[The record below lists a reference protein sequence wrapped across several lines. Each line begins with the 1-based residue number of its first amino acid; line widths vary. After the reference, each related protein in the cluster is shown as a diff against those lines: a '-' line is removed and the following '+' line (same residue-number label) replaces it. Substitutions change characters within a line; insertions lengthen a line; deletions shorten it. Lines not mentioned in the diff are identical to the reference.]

1 MQNRDKQN
9 LRLAGALFVLAFL
22 MVAVSFAA
30 VPLYDLFC
38 RVTGYGGATDKA
50 TALPATVLE
59 RKVNVRFNAD
69 TARGMPW
76 IFRPEEVSVDVNLGQ
91 GGITSFYAFNRTDQ
105 VIKGTALYNVSPPKA
120 GKYFKKIQCFC
131 FDEQTLN
138 PKQDIHMPVYFYI
151 DPAMND
157 DPFLD
162 DVKTITLSYTFFKAE
177 SQELDGALD
186 KFYEE
191 NLDSETIKSNTTKTN

>member
-22 MVAVSFAA
+22 MVAVSFAV